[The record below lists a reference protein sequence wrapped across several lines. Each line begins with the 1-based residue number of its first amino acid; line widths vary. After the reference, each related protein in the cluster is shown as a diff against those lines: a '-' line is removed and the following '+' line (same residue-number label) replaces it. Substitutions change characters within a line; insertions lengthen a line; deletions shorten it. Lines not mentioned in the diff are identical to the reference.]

1 MFDWLVVN
9 LAYKPYDM
17 IDDFVR
23 ENSEVMEW
31 LGLVTFTFM
40 MVWLLFKTTNIA
52 SVLGLRTIDK

>member
-31 LGLVTFTFM
+31 LGIVFITFSL
-40 MVWLLFKTTNIA
+40 VWLLHRTTNIA
-52 SVLGLRTIDK
+52 SVLGLTTIDE